1 MSLTPTRP
9 AAPAL
14 SVVVPVLNEATGITH
29 TLAALAPLRT
39 RGAEVLVVDGGS
51 SDGTPFLAQPHAD
64 AVLAGPRGR
73 ARQMNAGAAIARG
86 RVLLFLHADTELP
99 PEADRLLLGALAD
112 NASSRHAR
120 GASLWGR
127 FDVNI
132 VGRHPMLRVVATLMN
147 WRSRWSGIATGD
159 QAMFVRRD
167 VFERVGG
174 FPDQALMEDIE
185 LSARLRRLGP
195 PVCLHQRVATSGR
208 RWETR
213 GVWTTIFLMWR
224 LRWRYWRGESAQS
237 LAEAYR

>member
-1 MSLTPTRP
+1 MTLTPL
-9 AAPAL
+9 AAPAALPSL
-14 SVVVPVLNEATGITH
+14 SVVVPVLNEAAGIAH
-29 TLAALAPLRT
+29 TLRALAPLRA

-51 SDGTPFLAQPHAD
+51 SDGTPLLAQPHAD
-64 AVLAGPRGR
+64 TVLTGPRGR
-73 ARQMNAGAAIARG
+73 ARQMNAGAASARG
-86 RVLLFLHADTELP
+86 QVLLFLHADTVLP
-99 PEADRLLLGALAD
+99 PEADRLLLGALG
-112 NASSRHAR
+112 H
-120 GASLWGR
+120 GALWGR
-127 FDVNI
+127 FDVHI
-132 VGRHPMLRVVATLMN
+132 VGRHPMLRVVARLMN

-159 QAMFVRRD
+159 QAMFVWRD

-185 LSARLRRLGP
+185 LSTRLRRLSP
-195 PVCLHQRVATSGR
+195 PACLRQRVATSGR